1 MQYKANKTDK
11 TDKARTIVCA
21 FYNLPDLPRGDDK
34 RVRQVKRQPL
44 RILDDQWITAKA
56 MIAERINH
64 E

>member
-1 MQYKANKTDK
+1 MQYRANK

-21 FYNLPDLPRGDDK
+21 FYNLPDLPRGDDR

-44 RILDDQWITAKA
+44 RVINDQWITAKA

>member
-1 MQYKANKTDK
+1 MKYKANK

-21 FYNLPDLPRGDDK
+21 FYNLPDLPKANDR

-44 RILDDQWITAKA
+44 RVMNDQWITAKA
-56 MIAERINH
+56 MIAERIDR

>member
-1 MQYKANKTDK
+1 MEYKANK

-21 FYNLPDLPRGDDK
+21 FYNLPDLPRADDR